1 MYNQVESVNGRKL
14 AYCRSGDWQDEV
26 IVFFHGFVG
35 SKAYC
40 LEAGSCCLV
49 SFERFGIGQSQVVP
63 YYSME
68 DFLEYVHE
76 ILQRHKVRSVKL
88 IGHSA
93 GGYYAQLFAQHF
105 SDMVTSLTLVSSMIP
120 INSPA
125 TKKIIDPSWKWTAFL
140 TLKCKALSKFYFK
153 RMAKAITNH
162 YDKQLQHNLV
172 TLSETER
179 QLIKENHDVI
189 KLAVLNAV
197 ANDGLGVYYD
207 AYALCQKRDEL
218 KIPNHIPVYLWHG
231 TKDETVPL
239 SYVDYFESHYP
250 VTKRHIL
257 DDLGHMLYLVHWQE
271 IVRELGCHDDK

>member
-1 MYNQVESVNGRKL
+1 MDS
-14 AYCRSGDWQDEV
+14 
-26 IVFFHGFVG
+26 
-35 SKAYC
+35 
-40 LEAGSCCLV
+40 
-49 SFERFGIGQSQVVP
+49 
-63 YYSME
+63 
-68 DFLEYVHE
+68 
-76 ILQRHKVRSVKL
+76 
-88 IGHSA
+88 
-93 GGYYAQLFAQHF
+93 
-105 SDMVTSLTLVSSMIP
+105 
-120 INSPA
+120 
-125 TKKIIDPSWKWTAFL
+125 FL

-153 RMAKAITNH
+153 RMAKAIANH
-162 YDKQLQHNLV
+162 YDKQLQHNLA

-189 KLAVLNAV
+189 KSAVLNAV
-197 ANDGLGVYYD
+197 ANDGLGIYYD

-257 DDLGHMLYLVHWQE
+257 DDLGHMLYLVHRQE